1 MVGSCVLPDSGAA
14 GLEAG
19 ISPAAGAGDAG
30 AAAAGVSLPGDCA
43 VCAKAPAQSDDNR
56 KDVEASHI
64 VRIAPRCPKFKPADA
79 QQNETVPR
87 RLAFPRWQ
95 GPDCQHSPSDNCR
108 LPV

>member
-56 KDVEASHI
+56 NDVEASHI
-64 VRIAPRCPKFKPADA
+64 VRIAPDAPNLSRPTHNKRDCSAPAYFPQLA
-79 QQNETVPR
+79 GPG
-87 RLAFPRWQ
+87 LPAFPIR
-95 GPDCQHSPSDNCR
+95 
-108 LPV
+108 